1 MSYQII
7 DGQYVKMRRDDEL
20 PKNENERS
28 IEESLV
34 KLGIDREDLEFR
46 TTYGSG
52 TRYIRYR
59 YWRSLPILDQQIF
72 DLCLEE
78 ERDWDDDCGYRYS
91 YLLG

>member
-1 MSYQII
+1 MNWQII
-7 DGQYVKMRRDDEL
+7 DGEYVKMRGNDVL
-20 PKNENERS
+20 PKNEDERS
-28 IEESLV
+28 IENALA
-34 KLGIDREDLEFR
+34 KLGVDREDLEFR

-72 DLCLEE
+72 DLRLEE
-78 ERDWDDDCGYRYS
+78 ECDWDDDCGYRYC